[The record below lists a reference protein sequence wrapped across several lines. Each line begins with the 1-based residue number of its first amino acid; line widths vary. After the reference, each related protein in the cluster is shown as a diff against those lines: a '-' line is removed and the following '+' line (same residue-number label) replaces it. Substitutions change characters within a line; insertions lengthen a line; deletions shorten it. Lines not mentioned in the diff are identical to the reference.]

1 MSKFNTKSE
10 YASIHQEMKKFLE
23 GEANAKKLS
32 RSKVMYSRRGDE
44 ADTFIIRDLYPS
56 AQFDRFGI
64 KGIEKL
70 KWTFYRILSMMNEK
84 QSVLMENNKSD
95 VGIDGLSK
103 LLDSLD
109 QEDRDEM
116 MKTIDMCGNGSM
128 TISWNSLSS
137 FPQLKMLQY
146 IDEKVANG
154 IYLFASDALKAIRHM
169 NAIFRFSTNPHL
181 LPVETEPIKKCK
193 TDDFF

>member
-32 RSKVMYSRRGDE
+32 RSKVMCSRRGDE

-70 KWTFYRILSMMNEK
+70 KWTFYRILSIMNEK
-84 QSVLMENNKSD
+84 QSVLMD
-95 VGIDGLSK
+95 GTVGIGGLSK

-116 MKTIDMCGNGSM
+116 MKTIDMYGNGSM

-137 FPQLKMLQY
+137 FPQLKMMQY
-146 IDEKVANG
+146 IDGQVANG
-154 IYLFASDALKAIRHM
+154 IYLFVSDALKAIRHM